1 MVLRGIQRSKSHGRT
16 RRAISTAT
24 LGKIVNH
31 LITEYP
37 STTHDRYMLAAA
49 TCLAFYALLRVSE
62 FASPTRSSFLSHRT
76 LARQDIKIK
85 KHTISLRIRASK
97 TDQQRRGHTLLVGCT
112 HTSPCPVEL
121 LTRYLQL
128 RKHSS
133 SQSPLFLFK
142 DGSYLTQR
150 TFSAALKQSL
160 LAVGRNHHHYS
171 PHSLRI
177 GGATAAAKAGV
188 EPTIIQELGRWRS
201 QCYRRY
207 TRAPNARLSNAARSM
222 ASGQRTA
229 RSI

>member
-1 MVLRGIQRSKSHGRT
+1 MAAIRHHHILQGFPNSLVTSPRLSMVLRGIQRSKSHGRT

-133 SQSPLFLFK
+133 SQSPLK

-150 TFSAALKQSL
+150 TSRMVHTSPREHSQQPSS
-160 LAVGRNHHHYS
+160 NH
-171 PHSLRI
+171 
-177 GGATAAAKAGV
+177 
-188 EPTIIQELGRWRS
+188 
-201 QCYRRY
+201 C
-207 TRAPNARLSNAARSM
+207 
-222 ASGQRTA
+222 
-229 RSI
+229 